1 MVQEANKS
9 QLEKDSFKVV
19 SKKKPTTEMVED
31 MIFAWKVSKHT
42 RSNSAVIVK
51 DLKTVGICQGETARI
66 DAIEKA
72 LDRACENSKDAI
84 LSTDGSISAADGI
97 QAAIQGRIAG
107 IIQPGGSLK
116 DKEMI
121 KLADKY
127 ELVMITTGI
136 RQFRNQ

>member
-1 MVQEANKS
+1 
-9 QLEKDSFKVV
+9 
-19 SKKKPTTEMVED
+19 MVED

-51 DLKTVGICQGETARI
+51 NLKTVGLCQGETARV

-84 LSTDGSISAADGI
+84 LATDGFISSTNCI
-97 QAAIQGRIAG
+97 QAAVQGRIAAV
-107 IIQPGGSLK
+107 IQPGGSLK
-116 DKEMI
+116 DKEII
-121 KLADKY
+121 KMADKY
-127 ELVMITTGI
+127 DLIMIQTGI